1 MIVSTMST
9 RHVGEL
15 VDTGKIH
22 FSTKDPFI
30 ENGYDS
36 QQLKEIVWHS
46 ASTLTIKSRSSL
58 CLRLM
63 NPPFGHERAWSI
75 LKVLPHTQ

>member
-36 QQLKEIVWHS
+36 QQLKEIV
-46 ASTLTIKSRSSL
+46 RY
-58 CLRLM
+58 
-63 NPPFGHERAWSI
+63 F
-75 LKVLPHTQ
+75 